1 MKHIDKKTEQKLYWL
16 FIPMALVV
24 VTLILDLWFGVDLN
38 FLAWYKP
45 ALIGSVLIVFTGYSI
60 AAIKQKCWGY
70 LAFLLLLL
78 SVLLLNMSNVLI
90 NLFFDPNQ

>member
-60 AAIKQKCWGY
+60 AAINRNAGDTLPFSYC
-70 LAFLLLLL
+70 
-78 SVLLLNMSNVLI
+78 SS
-90 NLFFDPNQ
+90 PSCSST